1 MPGELYA
8 GLPAAG
14 GAVNN
19 NRMKLLTILPF
30 AAITLGAVNIRAADS
45 AYGNAYL
52 VLTSS
57 NENELATA
65 NANSSAGYADAKAQP
80 GLLNNSIL
88 TMGSTGGALSLED
101 ESVSG
106 FSDRLTINSP
116 GLTGSS
122 GSLQFHF
129 LVSGTEAFSAT
140 APGASSITAIA
151 DFAGPSGLTD
161 DLQFTKESNG
171 ATIGTNFLDVPE
183 MVIVPFTF
191 GDPFTISLDIDFQA
205 YADDLSGGGAASSSG
220 TFSTTAST
228 SNVMAL
234 VEGAEVPATNY
245 SAHSAS
251 GANYFTILPIP
262 EPAGIRLAAFSTLA
276 LLAMWRRKPARQP

>member
-1 MPGELYA
+1 
-8 GLPAAG
+8 
-14 GAVNN
+14 
-19 NRMKLLTILPF
+19 MKLLTILPLVIVAF
-30 AAITLGAVNIRAADS
+30 GVANVRAADS

-88 TMGSTGGALSLED
+88 TMGSTGGPLSLED

-106 FSDRLTINSP
+106 FSDQLTINSP

-171 ATIGTNFLDVPE
+171 TTVGTDFLGVPE
-183 MVIVPFTF
+183 TVTVPFTF
-191 GDPFTISLDIDFQA
+191 GDPFTISLEIDIQA

-228 SNVMAL
+228 SNVVAL
-234 VEGAEVPATNY
+234 VQGAEVPATDY
-245 SAHSAS
+245 SSRSAS

-262 EPAGIRLAAFSTLA
+262 EPAGLPLTAFPALA